1 MEKKKSKL
9 ADLESKRGTFFLIG
23 LTLSLSVVLLAFR
36 PTSEVRGVDLLNSN
50 GPEELE
56 VEITPP
62 TWKKEKVFVMPPK
75 LKTFEKILIV
85 KDDSFLPELEFP
97 SENIDEPLTDLID
110 FTTETGGTDETIYNF
125 PSNMPMF
132 PGGLKNLNA
141 WLTNQIDYPI
151 EAVEVG
157 LEGKVYL
164 NFIIDVDGSIS
175 SVTVTRGV
183 DKVLNEEAIRVIKS
197 MPKWKPGLQNGR
209 PVKVSFSMFISFKL
223 D

>member
-23 LTLSLSVVLLAFR
+23 LTLSLSVVLFAFR
-36 PTSEVRGVDLLNSN
+36 PTSEVHGVDILTSN

-56 VEITPP
+56 VELIPP

-75 LKTFEKILIV
+75 IKTFEKILIV
-85 KDDSFLPELEFP
+85 KDDSFLPEIEFP
-97 SENIDEPLTDLID
+97 SENIDEPLKNLID

-125 PSNMPMF
+125 PSNMPKF
-132 PGGLKNLNA
+132 PGGLKNLNG
-141 WLTNQIDYPI
+141 WLSNEIDYPM
-151 EAVEVG
+151 EAIEVG
-157 LEGKVYL
+157 LEGRVYL
-164 NFIIDVDGSIS
+164 NFIIDTDGSIS

-183 DKVLNEEAIRVIKS
+183 DKILDDEAIRVIKS

-209 PVKVSFSMFISFKL
+209 PVKVSYSMFISFKL